1 MAPRY
6 APSLWARLPA
16 MALMLEIIFI
26 VLFAFFVE
34 TEEFKKTKNQEFLY
48 LYANFQD
55 VHVIVFLGFGF
66 MSMFLVRY
74 GFSGT
79 GFGLLVAAMVV
90 QWATFIN
97 AFLSS
102 FHSSHFKWPVQI
114 NLNRQGHACV
124 VMQRKDLFASDF
136 QKIQHVVVTLVN
148 AELCAASALVAM
160 GAVHGKTNP
169 AQLLLLGLLEV
180 TGLVVNQGLIKKL
193 FKNDTFN
200 TTMQLHVFGALFGV
214 MTSWVLYRS
223 EAEPRHEKEKFDSKT
238 GLFSTLGMLLL
249 WMFWPSINFVQAQE
263 IRIMYSTYL
272 SLAVSAVTAMA
283 LSVLLSPKGKINL
296 VHVQGAALAGGVA
309 IGAIRTVLDPW
320 VAMVIG
326 MCATLLSTLGFRYM
340 KDHMLFAFECHDTC
354 GVLSVHAIPGILG
367 WFADLFLQ
375 LVNIDDA
382 TIAIRFAVH
391 YICILLISVSMS
403 LVTGTITGF
412 LLKLKFWK
420 PQQDRKCFDDQAF
433 WEFPHLAVHN

>member
-1 MAPRY
+1 MAPHY

-97 AFLSS
+97 TLDKQRGVSS
-102 FHSSHFKWPVQI
+102 LHF
-114 NLNRQGHACV
+114 
-124 VMQRKDLFASDF
+124 
-136 QKIQHVVVTLVN
+136 LVN

-249 WMFWPSINFVQAQE
+249 WMFWPSINFVEAQE

-375 LVNIDDA
+375 LVNTDDA

>member
-1 MAPRY
+1 MAPHY

-102 FHSSHFKWPVQI
+102 FHSS
-114 NLNRQGHACV
+114 
-124 VMQRKDLFASDF
+124 KDIL
-136 QKIQHVVVTLVN
+136 VLVN

-249 WMFWPSINFVQAQE
+249 WMFWPSINFVEAQE

-375 LVNIDDA
+375 LVNTDDA

>member
-1 MAPRY
+1 MAPHY

-114 NLNRQGHACV
+114 NLN
-124 VMQRKDLFASDF
+124 S
-136 QKIQHVVVTLVN
+136 LVN

-249 WMFWPSINFVQAQE
+249 WMFWPSINFVEAQE

-375 LVNIDDA
+375 LVNTDDA

>member
-1 MAPRY
+1 MAPHY

-102 FHSSHFKWPVQI
+102 FHS
-114 NLNRQGHACV
+114 
-124 VMQRKDLFASDF
+124 RKICF
-136 QKIQHVVVTLVN
+136 LVN

-249 WMFWPSINFVQAQE
+249 WMFWPSINFVEAQE

-375 LVNIDDA
+375 LVNTDDA